1 MFLSLLAVA
10 VPASSALVTF
20 LVIAI
25 LAALFL
31 AYAPGFFG
39 GDASVWK
46 VIRIVVIGALIL
58 YALALF
64 GVL

>member
-1 MFLSLLAVA
+1 MLFPLLAVA

-20 LVIAI
+20 LVVAI

-31 AYAPGFFG
+31 AYAPGFIG
-39 GDASVWK
+39 GDATVWK
-46 VIRIVVIGALIL
+46 VVRVVVVAFMIV

-64 GVL
+64 GVI